1 MMPLL
6 ELVRRRDLFPH
17 INKKRKATVYSNV
30 EDELARLARWHCRRS
45 GRSVS
50 RNSSGKARHFLQEH
64 QADLA
69 LQKLSCDKP
78 LPATNLG
85 QLQKMLVAACIPNDL
100 LPDFGSPRTGT
111 SRGQSTRRP
120 KPRSATTPCWKNQP
134 WRRDA
139 NETASGKPGT
149 VQGSAAR
156 PAACAPNA
164 ANEKGAVRRPNVVS
178 AASASATIIASWR
191 LHLPFLPDEN
201 VPVDGTRDTIGPGKL
216 TGNSLLELV
225 KQPLRVVIVDQFE
238 TLARMQRVVL
248 AENHQVTLRPWQR
261 PQVQDSDRLV
271 GIGRCRSHGT
281 LR

>member
-30 EDELARLARWHCRRS
+30 EDELARLTRWHCRRS

-111 SRGQSTRRP
+111 SGGRAPAGRSREALLRHAGRTSHGGVTQTKRTPANPGRFRVPLPVPRHALQTQQTKRAPFGAPTLSQPHPPPQQSSRLGASTCPSFPTRTCQST
-120 KPRSATTPCWKNQP
+120 
-134 WRRDA
+134 
-139 NETASGKPGT
+139 
-149 VQGSAAR
+149 
-156 PAACAPNA
+156 
-164 ANEKGAVRRPNVVS
+164 
-178 AASASATIIASWR
+178 
-191 LHLPFLPDEN
+191 
-201 VPVDGTRDTIGPGKL
+201 GPGI
-216 TGNSLLELV
+216 
-225 KQPLRVVIVDQFE
+225 R
-238 TLARMQRVVL
+238 
-248 AENHQVTLRPWQR
+248 
-261 PQVQDSDRLV
+261 
-271 GIGRCRSHGT
+271 
-281 LR
+281 